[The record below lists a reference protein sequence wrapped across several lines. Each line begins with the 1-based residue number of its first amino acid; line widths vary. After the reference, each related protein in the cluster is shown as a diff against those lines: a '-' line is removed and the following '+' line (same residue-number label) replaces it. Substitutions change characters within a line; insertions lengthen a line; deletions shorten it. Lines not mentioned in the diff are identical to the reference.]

1 MIAAS
6 GRPTAPNTGIDVAS
20 SSRRNDSSISV
31 HRSLLIRI
39 LGALALLFLVT
50 DLAVQTIDA
59 EWHPDAFIWPHIVR
73 FVDLNR
79 EVSLPTWFSVSMLSS
94 AALLAGII
102 ATAAWSAGDRYRRH
116 WAALA
121 ILFAGFSIDE
131 GAQIHDSQGSTP
143 LREIV
148 GTDGLFYYAWVIP
161 AGISALIAAIVF
173 ARFIL
178 ALPPT
183 TRRLFILSAVT
194 FVVGA
199 IGFEMVSG
207 WFTENYPDAQLGY
220 ATLTSLEEFFEMSG
234 AILLIAGLL
243 DYASQRL
250 GQTILIWTTEP
261 SDRTR
266 PTAPG
271 MSPERGG

>member
-6 GRPTAPNTGIDVAS
+6 VRPTAPNTGIDVAS
-20 SSRRNDSSISV
+20 SSRRIDSSISV

-94 AALLAGII
+94 AALLTGII

-143 LREIV
+143 LRDIV

-161 AGISALIAAIVF
+161 AGISALIAAMK
-173 ARFIL
+173 R
-178 ALPPT
+178 PPPDSFWRYTT
-183 TRRLFILSAVT
+183 TRRLFILSNSDVR
-194 FVVGA
+194 GRSDRLRN
-199 IGFEMVSG
+199 G
-207 WFTENYPDAQLGY
+207 
-220 ATLTSLEEFFEMSG
+220 
-234 AILLIAGLL
+234 
-243 DYASQRL
+243 QRL
-250 GQTILIWTTEP
+250 VYRELSRMP
-261 SDRTR
+261 SSATR
-266 PTAPG
+266 
-271 MSPERGG
+271 R